1 MNYRYT
7 SLFLTL
13 IALLGS
19 DIATAGEIYTPHER
33 HTRLGSINRSTGIGT
48 DIGSF
53 EQPEPG
59 YRLASAAFDAQGDF
73 YAIAL
78 LPGNV
83 GSQLLRV
90 DLSTGASTTI
100 GPRGDIPMLGMEVDA
115 NDTMY
120 AVRLVVPAIG
130 LEGDSTLFT
139 VDKTN
144 GELTA
149 IGNTNVE
156 HTMDLAF
163 DPEGTLWAVG
173 GGQGG
178 GNRLY
183 TIDSATGG
191 STFVTNLT
199 DASGEIDVA
208 PGGVEI
214 MGIMFDENGT
224 MFGTAFLPGPEPNP
238 YESPLFTINTETGLA
253 TEIGETGFRLP
264 HGGDY
269 FIPEPSGLALA
280 LLAGL
285 SLAMTR
291 ARQLRN
297 GR

>member
-1 MNYRYT
+1 MDAR
-7 SLFLTL
+7 
-13 IALLGS
+13 G
-19 DIATAGEIYTPHER
+19 GQIYTPHER
-33 HTRLGSINRSTGIGT
+33 HTRLGRIDPTTGAGT
-48 DIGSF
+48 DVGSF
-53 EQPEPG
+53 EQSEPG
-59 YRLASAAFDAQGDF
+59 YRLASGAFDVQGDF
-73 YAIAL
+73 YSIAL

-100 GPRGDIPMLGMEVDA
+100 GPRGDIPLLGMEVDA

-130 LEGDSTLFT
+130 LEGDPELFT

-144 GELTA
+144 GALTA
-149 IGNTNVE
+149 IGNTGVE

-163 DPEGTLWAVG
+163 DPQGTLWAVG

-183 TIDSATGG
+183 TIDPATGA
-191 STFVTNLT
+191 SAFRTNISDVTG
-199 DASGEIDVA
+199 DIDVT

-214 MGIMFDENGT
+214 MGIMFNENGT

-238 YESPLFTINTETGLA
+238 YESPLFTIDTETGLA
-253 TEIGETGFRLP
+253 TEIGDTGFRLP

-269 FIPEPSGLALA
+269 LVPEPSSLIMVLLGGL
-280 LLAGL
+280 LLVAAGSRRL
-285 SLAMTR
+285 R
-291 ARQLRN
+291 ARS
-297 GR
+297 